1 MISKRIDRGKKTS
14 DFDRLGRYVLEAK
27 TDAAAILWTR
37 TAEYVVD
44 LKDDS
49 SGEKVLWYRLTN
61 CQADVPAMAI
71 AEVLAT
77 QAENSRSQADKTY
90 HCVVSFP
97 EGEVPTRAQL
107 EDIEDALCQALG
119 FQAHQRISAVHQDT
133 DNIHLHL
140 AISKVH
146 PVTFNVH
153 EPYRDYYIRDKV
165 CRAMEQKHG
174 LSLDN
179 GMNQGQRQGKAADM
193 EALSGRQS
201 LVGWIESNAKGDLLE
216 AVGKAHQWEAVHAA
230 MADYG
235 LVIKPR
241 GAGLVIALQDG
252 SQAVKASAVDKMLS
266 FGALT
271 QRLGAYQPPQ
281 AATEK
286 VERVDARKQYSAM
299 PKQPDAEAAQLYA
312 AFQANRQDALTARQ
326 ALRAQQRQER
336 LAYGDTLK
344 QWHQGERLKIKVSFG
359 RGGQKR
365 AAYQRLSQDRKHA
378 WASYQQKAADEKK
391 SLQTQQ
397 PLLTWEQYLIQS
409 AEAGNTKAL
418 ELLRNKK
425 LRQEKAAEAVLSA
438 DRLDTARSVVYADL
452 KPLIQRNGHI
462 LYRVQDGGQVTDEQ
476 NRVRVDTQTVG
487 SVFLALTLASERF
500 IGQGLTVSGSEAFKH
515 QVVHLA
521 VRYGL
526 EIQFKDAGLE
536 QERQRQLQAKV
547 DSQAIAALPAPLQ
560 AYLDARNQLR
570 AKVKDL
576 LNHRVWQPQD
586 ATGEGIY
593 QGRRTLSDGSSVM
606 LIEKSAEILVKP
618 LNSEQVASG
627 LKVGTRLQLEG
638 WSHQAQPGKGVKR
651 EGWQR

>member
-44 LKDDS
+44 LKDDT

-77 QAENSRSQADKTY
+77 QAENTRSQADKTY

-107 EDIEDALCQALG
+107 DDIEDALCEALG
-119 FQAHQRISAVHQDT
+119 FQEHQRISAVHQDT

-140 AISKVH
+140 AINKVH
-146 PVTFNVH
+146 PLTFNVH
-153 EPYRDYYIRDKV
+153 EPYRDYYTRDQV

-174 LSLDN
+174 LSVDR
-179 GMNQGQRQGKAADM
+179 GMKQGQRQGKAADM

-201 LVGWIESNAKGDLLE
+201 LAGWIEKQAKAELLE
-216 AVGKAHQWEAVHAA
+216 GVAQAHQWEDVHAA
-230 MADYG
+230 MAEYG

-252 SQAVKASAVDKMLS
+252 SQAVKASTVDKGLS

-271 QRLGAYQPPQ
+271 RRLGEYQPPQ
-281 AATEK
+281 ASLDKAGKPST
-286 VERVDARKQYSAM
+286 RKQYNSL
-299 PKQPDAEAAQLYA
+299 PKQPDAASSQLYA
-312 AFQANRQDALTARQ
+312 AFQITRQNALTARQ
-326 ALRAQQRQER
+326 ALRERQRQER
-336 LAYGDTLK
+336 VAYADTLK
-344 QWHQGERLKIKVSFG
+344 QWHQGERLKIKASFG

-365 AAYQRLSQDRKHA
+365 AAYQRLSQDRQNA
-378 WASYQQKAADEKK
+378 WASYQQKALDEKK
-391 SLQTQQ
+391 ALQIQQ
-397 PLLTWEQYLIQS
+397 PLITWEQYLIQS
-409 AEAGNTKAL
+409 AEAGNANAL
-418 ELLRNKK
+418 ELLRNQKI
-425 LRQEKAAEAVLSA
+425 RQEKAAKAVLSA

-476 NRVRVDTQTVG
+476 NRVRVDTQTAG

-500 IGQGLTVSGSEAFKH
+500 SGQGLTVKGSDEFKH
-515 QVVHLA
+515 QVIHVA

-526 EIQFKDAGLE
+526 EVRFQDTGLE
-536 QERQRQLQAKV
+536 QERQRQLQAKGN
-547 DSQAIAALPAPLQ
+547 SQAQAALPAPLQ
-560 AYLDARNQLR
+560 AYVAARNQLR
-570 AKVKDL
+570 AKVTDIL
-576 LNHRVWQPQD
+576 SHRAWQPQD

-606 LIEKSAEILVKP
+606 LIEKSAEMLVKP
-618 LNSEQVASG
+618 LHSEQEVSG
-627 LKVGTRLQLEG
+627 LKVGTRLQLKS
-638 WSHQAQPGKGVKR
+638 WANLGKEVKR